1 MEQSLSGLTKTIKA
15 HEAELIRYACRLLN
29 DWDKARDVVQETF
42 IRFVKV
48 QNENDKKSVENAKAW
63 LYKVARNICLD
74 ILRSKEK
81 RFEQPLDDNADRL
94 ACPGKAPDKAYKISE
109 EAQMLRVIINN
120 LEPRE
125 KEILTLK
132 MEHGK
137 TYKEIAEIME
147 LSASNVGFILHNTM
161 RKLRN
166 EFRSAGGE
174 TK

>member
-1 MEQSLSGLTKTIKA
+1 
-15 HEAELIRYACRLLN
+15 
-29 DWDKARDVVQETF
+29 
-42 IRFVKV
+42 
-48 QNENDKKSVENAKAW
+48 
-63 LYKVARNICLD
+63 
-74 ILRSKEK
+74 
-81 RFEQPLDDNADRL
+81 
-94 ACPGKAPDKAYKISE
+94 
-109 EAQMLRVIINN
+109 
-120 LEPRE
+120 
-125 KEILTLK
+125 